1 MRNPENRI
9 KGSDVPFGHVVIG
22 VHPFGNMP
30 YEEKSGYGVLLND
43 GDTLPVIPDV
53 DYDIPTETGGTES
66 FGDQIR

>member
-1 MRNPENRI
+1 M
-9 KGSDVPFGHVVIG
+9 IG

-30 YEEKSGYGVLLND
+30 YEEKNSYGILLND